1 MPAVKELVTVE
12 LKSTSGVYTPGL
24 IKWAINGYRF
34 KRDRKA
40 MVRLFMDGY
49 NLTKRAADDL
59 LSEKIP
65 HDIDGDSVVF
75 EYEAGKWRRSPP
87 PTT

>member
-40 MVRLFMDGY
+40 MLRVLDSFG
-49 NLTKRAADDL
+49 LTKQSATDL

-65 HDIDGDSVVF
+65 HRVEGDSVFF

>member
-1 MPAVKELVTVE
+1 MVTMVTVE
-12 LKSTSGVYTPGL
+12 LMSSQGVYTPGL
-24 IKWAINGYRF
+24 LKWAINRF
-34 KRDRKA
+34 GRDRKT

-75 EYEAGKWRRSPP
+75 EYEAGKVFRSEKI
-87 PTT
+87 